1 MTEGGKLFIMKSTL
15 QIIAHRKTSSLSKM
29 VAVADKGS
37 YLELKE
43 I

>member
-15 QIIAHRKTSSLSKM
+15 QLIANKKASLLGKM
-29 VAVADKGS
+29 VATEDKGS
-37 YLELKE
+37 YIEFTY

>member
-1 MTEGGKLFIMKSTL
+1 MVEGGKIFMTKSTL
-15 QIIAHRKTSSLSKM
+15 QMIAHRKVSSLSKM
-29 VAVADKGS
+29 VAVADKGG